1 MPASLAKDLKH
12 VITELIHTVH
22 IERGIRIV
30 SIKVKT
36 LKMAIKKKKLIRKA
50 S

>member
-1 MPASLAKDLKH
+1 M
-12 VITELIHTVH
+12 ELIYAVCV
-22 IERGIRIV
+22 ERGIRIV

-36 LKMAIKKKKLIRKA
+36 LEMVIKKKLIRKA